1 MELEQA
7 YRMGSEL
14 LGRHGLTGW
23 SLVFDNAKRR
33 AGVCRY
39 DARVVGLSAPLV
51 RLHTPEE
58 VRDTLLHEI
67 AHALV
72 GPEHGHDPVWAAR
85 ARAIGGTSQ
94 RCLPE
99 DAPRVAA
106 PWLGVCP
113 AGHTHERH
121 RRPERVMACP
131 RCSRT
136 FSVEHLLDWTWHGR
150 PAAMHPNYVQELER
164 LRSGERPALAGR
176 GDQVR
181 LLVPGPLHGRVG
193 TVLRRA
199 RTNYH
204 IELPEGHYRVVFAGA
219 EPVAGAQR

>member
-1 MELEQA
+1 MELERA
-7 YRMGSEL
+7 YRMGDEL
-14 LGRHGLTGW
+14 LRRHGLAGW

-33 AGVCRY
+33 AGVCQY
-39 DARVVGLSAPLV
+39 DVKVIGLSAPLT
-51 RLHTPEE
+51 RLHPAEE

-67 AHALV
+67 AHALT
-72 GPEHGHDPVWAAR
+72 GPEHSHDAVWAAR
-85 ARAIGGTSQ
+85 ARAIGGTAA

-113 AGHTHERH
+113 AGHTVERH
-121 RRPERVMACP
+121 RRPERVMACS

-136 FSVEHLLDWTWHGR
+136 FSGNHLLEWPWHGR

-164 LRSGERPALAGR
+164 LRSGEPPTLAGT
-176 GDQVR
+176 GEQVR

-193 TVLRRA
+193 TVVRTA
-199 RTNYH
+199 RTSYH
-204 IELPEGHYRVVFAGA
+204 VELPEGRYRVVFAGA
-219 EPVAGAQR
+219 EPVARR